1 MLAKE
6 IGRHIYQNLNVP
18 ICFSKRHSPAIPII
32 TKKRREP
39 KPSPISL
46 FLIIYTDYSD
56 GAFHVAALS
65 VGDVARTVTGPDC
78 CVERRMR
85 SS

>member
-32 TKKRREP
+32 TKNKARAEALAYLLTP
-39 KPSPISL
+39 YY
-46 FLIIYTDYSD
+46 IYR
-56 GAFHVAALS
+56 L
-65 VGDVARTVTGPDC
+65 
-78 CVERRMR
+78 
-85 SS
+85 

>member
-1 MLAKE
+1 MAK
-6 IGRHIYQNLNVP
+6 IQHIPETAKHFP
-18 ICFSKRHSPAIPII
+18 IFFAFIPKKGESRSP
-32 TKKRREP
+32 RRVY
-39 KPSPISL
+39 SL
-46 FLIIYTDYSD
+46 LYILQLLITDYSD
-56 GAFHVAALS
+56 GDFHVAALS

>member
-32 TKKRREP
+32 TKNKARAEALAEIVLLFISDCTY
-39 KPSPISL
+39 SP
-46 FLIIYTDYSD
+46 
-56 GAFHVAALS
+56 A
-65 VGDVARTVTGPDC
+65 
-78 CVERRMR
+78 
-85 SS
+85 

>member
-32 TKKRREP
+32 TKNKARAEA
-39 KPSPISL
+39 L
-46 FLIIYTDYSD
+46 AYLLIPYYTDYSD

>member
-32 TKKRREP
+32 TKNKARAEALAE
-39 KPSPISL
+39 IVSL
-46 FLIIYTDYSD
+46 FISYSTHSP
-56 GAFHVAALS
+56 A
-65 VGDVARTVTGPDC
+65 
-78 CVERRMR
+78 
-85 SS
+85 

>member
-1 MLAKE
+1 MYVFDGKDTTFL
-6 IGRHIYQNLNVP
+6 RNRQTFPHLFRP
-18 ICFSKRHSPAIPII
+18 PPP
-32 TKKRREP
+32 KRREP

-46 FLIIYTDYSD
+46 LLIIYTDYSD